1 MGPTGARPKRVRDR
15 ESDFAD
21 FFENGALAL
30 HLVGPDGTILEAN
43 KAELDLLGY
52 TADEYIGRH
61 IGDFHADPDTI
72 CDILARLGKGEKL
85 DKYPARLRARDGS
98 VKHVE
103 ITSSVRFKRG
113 KFINTRCFTV
123 DVTELHRTRKEVR
136 QKEEQ
141 LKAVLNALPA
151 AVYMTDAAG
160 KITYYNPAAVALA
173 GREPQIGQ
181 DEWCVT
187 FRLRTPDGKELP
199 LDECPMAVAL
209 KEKRPIR
216 GVEAVAQRPDGT
228 LVPILPFPTPIGDEN
243 GDLVGAVNMLVDI
256 TERKRAEDHQALL
269 IRELDHRVKNM
280 LATIQAI
287 MASTAR
293 ASMTIEEFQEA
304 FTGRITSLAKTHS
317 ALTKHALQNIS
328 VRDLFCNELAPYD
341 DGRHQRIVL
350 VGPHIELNSSLAI
363 PLGMAVHEL
372 TTNAAKY
379 GALSVPGGVVEVTWS
394 GTDASDSGFQIDWIE
409 KKGPPVTAPTRS
421 GFGSQL
427 MKRALTHQIGADAQ
441 IDYLSGG
448 LRAHIRVPLSAARSH
463 PLDSLQS

>member
-1 MGPTGARPKRVRDR
+1 M
-15 ESDFAD
+15 
-21 FFENGALAL
+21 
-30 HLVGPDGTILEAN
+30 
-43 KAELDLLGY
+43 
-52 TADEYIGRH
+52 
-61 IGDFHADPDTI
+61 
-72 CDILARLGKGEKL
+72 
-85 DKYPARLRARDGS
+85 
-98 VKHVE
+98 
-103 ITSSVRFKRG
+103 
-113 KFINTRCFTV
+113 
-123 DVTELHRTRKEVR
+123 TELHRTRKEVR

-293 ASMTIEEFQEA
+293 ASTTIEEFQEA

-317 ALTKHALQNIS
+317 ALTKHALRTS
-328 VRDLFCNELAPYD
+328 AF
-341 DGRHQRIVL
+341 
-350 VGPHIELNSSLAI
+350 AI
-363 PLGMAVHEL
+363 FSATSWLPMMMD
-372 TTNAAKY
+372 
-379 GALSVPGGVVEVTWS
+379 VTS
-394 GTDASDSGFQIDWIE
+394 E
-409 KKGPPVTAPTRS
+409 
-421 GFGSQL
+421 
-427 MKRALTHQIGADAQ
+427 
-441 IDYLSGG
+441 
-448 LRAHIRVPLSAARSH
+448 
-463 PLDSLQS
+463 